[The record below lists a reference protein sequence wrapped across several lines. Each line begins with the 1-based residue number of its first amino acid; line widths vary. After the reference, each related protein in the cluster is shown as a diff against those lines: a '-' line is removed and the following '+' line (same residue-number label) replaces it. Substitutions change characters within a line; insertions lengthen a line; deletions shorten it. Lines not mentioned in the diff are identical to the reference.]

1 MCLLCYSLAVY
12 VLLVI
17 EPAPLVE
24 EEEEEEGI
32 STNDPT

>member
-24 EEEEEEGI
+24 EEEEEGI